1 MDFALRGVEMTSDPV
16 HHPDHYTWIPGHE
29 TKDVTA
35 HFDFF
40 RGSAIKYIW
49 RSGRKANTSEQ
60 QDIEK
65 AIECLR
71 DRLAFI
77 KSIS

>member
-1 MDFALRGVEMTSDPV
+1 MTTHDQV
-16 HHPDHYTWIPGHE
+16 HHPNHYTWIPGHE
-29 TKDVTA
+29 CKDVTA
-35 HFDFF
+35 HFDFL

-60 QDIEK
+60 QDLEK

-71 DRLAFI
+71 ARIEFLK
-77 KSIS
+77 KS